1 MILTTHCVQST
12 QVFRVQNHTLCAIVL
27 AYIVIT
33 NSNCSHV
40 CFQEFVLHTNCPDL
54 DFELGGL
61 INCYIMSMRD
71 VSGLK
76 CDTREHEAPKG
87 GAI

>member
-1 MILTTHCVQST
+1 MCNGFSIHC
-12 QVFRVQNHTLCAIVL
+12 NHELKL
-27 AYIVIT
+27 FY
-33 NSNCSHV
+33 V
-40 CFQEFVLHTNCPDL
+40 CFQEFVLLSNCPDL

-61 INCYIMSMRD
+61 INRYIMSMRD

-76 CDTREHEAPKG
+76 YDTREHEAPKG